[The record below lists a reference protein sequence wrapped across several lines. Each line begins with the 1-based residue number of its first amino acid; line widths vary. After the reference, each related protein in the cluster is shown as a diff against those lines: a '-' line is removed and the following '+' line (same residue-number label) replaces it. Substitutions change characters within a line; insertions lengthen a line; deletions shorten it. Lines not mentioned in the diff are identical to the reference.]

1 MNTTI
6 TPTTKAVAPRNIIS
20 IITASNTDN
29 TSNTSNTSTSTSLT
43 YKPTTYAQFE
53 RMARVFHL
61 LRQFVESAERT
72 IADIPTNY
80 NRFGLIDD
88 ETHML
93 SEYQNRKLFAVCTIN
108 ADTTMTNIIGEDYMN
123 ARLTN
128 DDINERIARAY
139 DNWMHNLQ
147 ERGWAG
153 DKTSVS
159 QPMFAF
165 D

>member
-20 IITASNTDN
+20 IITANDTDTTDN
-29 TSNTSNTSTSTSLT
+29 ANTASSTSLT

-123 ARLTN
+123 TRLTN
-128 DDINERIARAY
+128 DEINERIARAY
-139 DNWMHNLQ
+139 DNWIHDLQ

-153 DKTSVS
+153 DKTNVS

-165 D
+165 E

>member
-20 IITASNTDN
+20 IITANNTANAN
-29 TSNTSNTSTSTSLT
+29 TANTTSTAVT

-128 DDINERIARAY
+128 DEINERIARAY
-139 DNWMHNLQ
+139 DNWMHDLQ

>member
-6 TPTTKAVAPRNIIS
+6 TSTTKAVAPRNIIS
-20 IITASNTDN
+20 IITANDTDTTDN
-29 TSNTSNTSTSTSLT
+29 ANTASSTSLT

-123 ARLTN
+123 TRLTN

-139 DNWMHNLQ
+139 DNWIHDLQ

-153 DKTSVS
+153 DKTNVS

-165 D
+165 E

>member
-1 MNTTI
+1 MTNLTITAVNITDNANTTH
-6 TPTTKAVAPRNIIS
+6 
-20 IITASNTDN
+20 
-29 TSNTSNTSTSTSLT
+29 TSTSLT

-93 SEYQNRKLFAVCTIN
+93 SEY
-108 ADTTMTNIIGEDYMN
+108 
-123 ARLTN
+123 
-128 DDINERIARAY
+128 
-139 DNWMHNLQ
+139 
-147 ERGWAG
+147 
-153 DKTSVS
+153 
-159 QPMFAF
+159 
-165 D
+165 

>member
-1 MNTTI
+1 
-6 TPTTKAVAPRNIIS
+6 
-20 IITASNTDN
+20 
-29 TSNTSNTSTSTSLT
+29 
-43 YKPTTYAQFE
+43 
-53 RMARVFHL
+53 MARVFHL